1 MRSTVPRNKP
11 VTVNEERER
20 EEGSPMASNTP
31 KKNRTDQIAS
41 EQKLSDGLSKHAQTI
56 TSIVIGGTAMTTK
69 DIIATLQTLI
79 ASANTVQ
86 SAKATWQSTIKADQD
101 ERTKLKTFVSGLKQA
116 LLVAFAGSIDTLA
129 DFGLTARKVR
139 VLTPEQKTAAAAK
152 AKATRAAR
160 HTVGTKQKKAIKG
173 TVPTTAPAAPTT
185 APMPTPAPSPAPAPA
200 PVQGATHQS

>member
-1 MRSTVPRNKP
+1 MRSTVPRMKP
-11 VTVNEERER
+11 LVTNEEKER
-20 EEGSPMASNTP
+20 DEGSPMASNTP
-31 KKNRTDQIAS
+31 KKNRTDQMAS
-41 EQKLSDGLSKHAQTI
+41 EQKLSDGLNKHAQTI

-86 SAKATWQSTIKADQD
+86 SAKATWQNTIKADQD

-116 LLVAFAGSIDTLA
+116 LLVAFAGSIDALA
-129 DFGLTARKVR
+129 DFGLTPRKVTVR
-139 VLTPEQKTAAAAK
+139 TPEQKTAAAAK

-160 HTVGTKQKKAIKG
+160 HTAGTKQKKAIKG

-185 APMPTPAPSPAPAPA
+185 APVPVPSPAPA

>member
-11 VTVNEERER
+11 VTVNEEKER

>member
-41 EQKLSDGLSKHAQTI
+41 EQKLSDGLNKHAQTI